1 MRDETE
7 AEMPLM
13 LDQTEKDVRDL
24 LSAAD
29 TQVDGRGAIAAAA
42 ALQWEDVGVAAPA
55 EGRAHSDGGAATM
68 DAWMHPCIHASMHPC
83 MASMH

>member
-1 MRDETE
+1 MRDKTE

-29 TQVDGRGAIAAAA
+29 TKVDGRGAIAAAA

-55 EGRAHSDGGAATM
+55 EGRAHSDGGAAM
-68 DAWMHPCIHASMHPC
+68 SQRSRQIKL
-83 MASMH
+83 